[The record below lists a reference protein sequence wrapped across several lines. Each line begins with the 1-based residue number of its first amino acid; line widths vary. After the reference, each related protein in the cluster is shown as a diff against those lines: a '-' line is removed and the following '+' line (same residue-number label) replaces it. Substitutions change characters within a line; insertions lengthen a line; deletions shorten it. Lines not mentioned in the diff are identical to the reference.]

1 MKRGAK
7 AGSLWRSPETP
18 PLLDPR
24 PAAGCPRVVVRET
37 LCRSIL
43 NQSSISDYSLNCYT
57 GCTNGCVYC
66 YARFMQRF
74 HPHAEPWG
82 AFVDVKV
89 NAVETLR
96 RQLRRAR
103 PGDVFMSSACDGWQ
117 PIEAE
122 RRLTRGCC
130 ELLLESGFAVNVLT
144 KSELVM
150 RDFDLF
156 AGRNARVGVTITTLD
171 DRLSRLWEPG
181 ASSPSRRDAASSRR
195 RGAPDS
201 GPASCSP
208 PCCPSSPTHQ
218 NRWRRC
224 SSAPRTSAVDEIW
237 VDALNP
243 RPKVWDSVCETV
255 AAQNSPDLR
264 EPYRRILFD
273 AQREGSLPG
282 RSAQPRH
289 RRGRSGSPSR
299 TGSALLLIPTSGNAA
314 SPIHCAGCWAFFCSK
329 SRM

>member
-1 MKRGAK
+1 VKRGAK
-7 AGSLWRSPETP
+7 AGNLWRLPEAPVLVESKTASS
-18 PLLDPR
+18 R
-24 PAAGCPRVVVRET
+24 GRVVVRET
-37 LCRSIL
+37 LCRTIL

-130 ELLLESGFAVNVLT
+130 ELLIENGFTVNVLT

-156 AGRNARVGVTITTLD
+156 AGRNAHIAVTISTAD

-181 ASSPSRRDAASSRR
+181 ASSVAARCRVIAEARRAGLRTGIMFAPLLPFLSDTSESLEAMFGRAAEL
-195 RGAPDS
+195 GAD
-201 GPASCSP
+201 
-208 PCCPSSPTHQ
+208 
-218 NRWRRC
+218 
-224 SSAPRTSAVDEIW
+224 DLW

-243 RPKVWDSVCETV
+243 KPKVWESVSDLLRREF
-255 AAQNSPDLR
+255 PGLR
-264 EPYRRILFD
+264 EPCRKVLFD
-273 AQREGSLPG
+273 ERAREAYLADV
-282 RSAQPRH
+282 RVRVSAV
-289 RRGRSGSPSR
+289 
-299 TGSALLLIPTSGNAA
+299 AA
-314 SPIHCAGCWAFFCSK
+314 RFKLQDRLTVCF
-329 SRM
+329 